1 MSLQT
6 VAPFAALQEL
16 SSGIVQGLKHEE
28 SGSEDEW
35 TEDEEE
41 GTALQDIEPFSVVA
55 DTLRGVQA
63 HNPARFQA
71 RPLVLADP
79 TCNEVVVL
87 IWLLGLGAGGA
98 LRPACICMAYG
109 AKPAY

>member
-1 MSLQT
+1 M
-6 VAPFAALQEL
+6 
-16 SSGIVQGLKHEE
+16 QGLKHEE

-71 RPLVLADP
+71 RPLAALTLYLQPGDCAYTVA
-79 TCNEVVVL
+79 
-87 IWLLGLGAGGA
+87 GAGC
-98 LRPACICMAYG
+98 RWCPASCMHMHGIWCTAC
-109 AKPAY
+109 

>member
-6 VAPFAALQEL
+6 VAPFAAWQEL
-16 SSGIVQGLKHEE
+16 PPGIVQGLKHEE

-71 RPLVLADP
+71 RGCL
-79 TCNEVVVL
+79 CS
-87 IWLLGLGAGGA
+87 
-98 LRPACICMAYG
+98 RPATR
-109 AKPAY
+109 

>member
-1 MSLQT
+1 MQNGKFALHLGLLQALRS
-6 VAPFAALQEL
+6 VCAAPA
-16 SSGIVQGLKHEE
+16 QGLKHEE

-71 RPLVLADP
+71 RVVLAFSP
-79 TCNEVVVL
+79 QQHAGSFIGRL
-87 IWLLGLGAGGA
+87 AGAG
-98 LRPACICMAYG
+98 RQNACMECTCLT
-109 AKPAY
+109 